1 MSRLVV
7 KERKDLERDTN
18 SNAILSKDNAGYRR
32 RLIQKKIHLE
42 KTKEIQ
48 DLKTQVDKLTNLV
61 DNLIE
66 KLDK

>member
-1 MSRLVV
+1 MNRLVV

-32 RLIQKKIHLE
+32 RLIQKKIYLE

-61 DNLIE
+61 ENLIE

>member
-1 MSRLVV
+1 MNRLVV

-18 SNAILSKDNAGYRR
+18 SNAILSKDTAGYRR
-32 RLIQKKIHLE
+32 RLIQKKIHSE

-61 DNLIE
+61 ENLIE
-66 KLDK
+66 KIDK

>member
-32 RLIQKKIHLE
+32 RLIQKKTHLE
-42 KTKEIQ
+42 KSKEIQ
-48 DLKTQVDKLTNLV
+48 DLKTQVNKLTNLV
-61 DNLIE
+61 ENLIE

>member
-32 RLIQKKIHLE
+32 RLTQKKIHLE

>member
-1 MSRLVV
+1 MSRLAV
-7 KERKDLERDTN
+7 KERKDLERDMN

-32 RLIQKKIHLE
+32 RLMQKKIHLE

>member
-1 MSRLVV
+1 MSRLAV

-18 SNAILSKDNAGYRR
+18 SNAILSNDNAGYRR
-32 RLIQKKIHLE
+32 RLIQKKIHSE
-42 KTKEIQ
+42 KTQEMQ

-61 DNLIE
+61 ENLIE

>member
-1 MSRLVV
+1 MSRLIVE
-7 KERKDLERDTN
+7 ERKDLERDTN

-32 RLIQKKIHLE
+32 RLIQKKIHSE

-48 DLKTQVDKLTNLV
+48 DLKTRVDKLTNLV
-61 DNLIE
+61 ENLIE

>member
-1 MSRLVV
+1 MSRLRVE
-7 KERKDLERDTN
+7 ERKDLERDTN
-18 SNAILSKDNAGYRR
+18 SNAILSNDTAGYRR
-32 RLIQKKIHLE
+32 RLTQKKIHLE

>member
-1 MSRLVV
+1 MSRLAV

-18 SNAILSKDNAGYRR
+18 SNAILSNDNAGYRR

-42 KTKEIQ
+42 KSKEIQ
-48 DLKTQVDKLTNLV
+48 DLKTQVNKLTNLV
-61 DNLIE
+61 ENLIE

>member
-7 KERKDLERDTN
+7 KERKDLERDTR
-18 SNAILSKDNAGYRR
+18 SKAILSNDTVAYRK
-32 RLIQKKIHLE
+32 RLIQKKIYSE

-61 DNLIE
+61 ENLIE